1 MPLGKPEQD
10 KAIALLKVPD
20 WAAAVTVTFP
30 DPPATIVM
38 DDGFVPNDTVV
49 LAAQFDVNLTAPDIW
64 LVMLGFPTACT
75 NNV

>member
-1 MPLGKPEQD
+1 M
-10 KAIALLKVPD
+10 
-20 WAAAVTVTFP
+20 TFP
-30 DPPATIVM
+30 DPPAAIVI

-49 LAAQFDVNLTAPDIW
+49 LAVQFDVNFTAPDIW